1 MMQNAGVLY
10 ILTCKC
16 AWRHSGVPFFDNFS
30 TSALQKVARECQFF
44 TILTWKC
51 ASRYSGVQF
60 FHIATSKSGP
70 RMLCFVH
77 FDLQMYLS
85 LQRRAIFRH
94 RNFKKWSEPLSFLT
108 FWLENVLLATAACN
122 FSTSQLQKVVR
133 APQFFDILTSKCASR
148 YSGVQFF
155 LCPLQS
161 YLRTRRFSEI
171 TFRPS
176 RHTKHWKTQHFAT
189 SLTFRACW
197 SSFFPHLLIFFLAAL
212 LFQLSI
218 LSEVRLLNFLR
229 SYHDVFKCESEKD
242 IDRENALHLDIIYWF
257 HRLWIGI
264 WTVAQHCVTG
274 RNFSFGLCALAVHL
288 RFRCTSA
295 AWIV

>member
-1 MMQNAGVLY
+1 MCLAPQRRAIFPPFLDLWRSVPLSFLTFWLWNVPLATAACNFSTSQLQKVVRTWHVLY
-10 ILTCKC
+10 ILT
-16 AWRHSGVPFFDNFS
+16 
-30 TSALQKVARECQFF
+30 
-44 TILTWKC
+44 WKC
-51 ASRYSGVQF
+51 PSRHSGVQF

-70 RMLCFVH
+70 NLTCFVH
-77 FDLQMYLS
+77 FDLKMS
-85 LQRRAIFRH
+85 FSPQRRAIFPH
-94 RNFKKWSEPLSFLT
+94 RNFKKWSEPDMFCT

-133 APQFFDILTSKCASR
+133 PRQFFSILTWKCASR
-148 YSGVQFF
+148 YSGAQFF

-161 YLRTRRFSEI
+161 YLRTRRFSEV

-229 SYHDVFKCESEKD
+229 S
-242 IDRENALHLDIIYWF
+242 
-257 HRLWIGI
+257 
-264 WTVAQHCVTG
+264 
-274 RNFSFGLCALAVHL
+274 
-288 RFRCTSA
+288 
-295 AWIV
+295 